1 MPQFGH
7 STQYAPLPMLAPL
20 GSLRKIVKREAIAP
34 EAVAEDAPV
43 QESAVEAQD
52 DMDKAE
58 TVLCLLA
65 VIAVVSA
72 GISQPRPSAVH
83 LPRIVKRE
91 VETGPAE
98 PKEAVEAVEGQDD
111 MDKAET
117 FGFGY
122 HKQSPL
128 CLAYQNGQ
136 HQGKPLRK
144 KSSNRSTN

>member
-1 MPQFGH
+1 MF
-7 STQYAPLPMLAPL
+7 
-20 GSLRKIVKREAIAP
+20 K
-34 EAVAEDAPV
+34 
-43 QESAVEAQD
+43 
-52 DMDKAE
+52 
-58 TVLCLLA
+58 VLCLLA

-122 HKQSPL
+122 HKVIHTYPSYYPGFYPGYYGYGYP
-128 CLAYQNGQ
+128 AYYQPSFYHGYYY
-136 HQGKPLRK
+136 
-144 KSSNRSTN
+144 